1 MLSMEKNLKL
11 LQNKIYCSI
20 ITIENPK
27 EKVKREVQ
35 NMKNA
40 ETIARVH
47 THTHT

>member
-27 EKVKREVQ
+27 EKVKKRGTKHE
-35 NMKNA
+35 K
-40 ETIARVH
+40 R
-47 THTHT
+47 